1 MTTTTDQTTTTTDE
15 ATQDDG
21 FSLDVR
27 SFHEYLAD
35 VTRTDVL
42 LMHKLADYVREFA
55 AEHGV
60 DLPEKLTPRFKVENG
75 QRVGIGPDVRTTTA
89 AADVIES
96 PVIAAVA
103 VLRAMVESACAQGD
117 EHTVLA
123 EDDGEIVLAVDNDDE
138 LVCLEGDMRIDKYAF
153 SPKEARE
160 FAAALLVHAA
170 RVEDGAR

>member
-1 MTTTTDQTTTTTDE
+1 MTDTTTTTDE

-27 SFHEYLAD
+27 SFHDHLAD

-42 LMHKLADYVREFA
+42 LVQQLADYVREFA

-60 DLPEKLTPRFKVENG
+60 DLPEKVTPRFKVEHG

-103 VLRAMVESACAQGD
+103 VLRAMVESACAPGD
-117 EHTVLA
+117 ERTVLA
-123 EDDGEIVLAVDNDDE
+123 EELGFAVDNDDE
-138 LVCLEGDMRIDKYAF
+138 LIYLEGDMPIDRYVF
-153 SPKEARE
+153 SPKDARE
-160 FAAALLVHAA
+160 FAYALLAHAA
-170 RVEDGAR
+170 RVEVLDLAPTVTA

>member
-1 MTTTTDQTTTTTDE
+1 MTDTTTTTDE

-75 QRVGIGPDVRTTTA
+75 QHVGIGPDVRTTTA

-103 VLRAMVESACAQGD
+103 VLRAMVESACARGD

-123 EDDGEIVLAVDNDDE
+123 EDDGKIVLAVDNDADE
-138 LVCLEGDMRIDKYAF
+138 LVYLEGDMPIDRYVF

-160 FAAALLVHAA
+160 FASALLVHAA